1 MDRDQR
7 IHKLKNGS
15 DTAVWAANEIA
26 ALESHSANL
35 ATACAWAIGA
45 LPNSSVVAQS
55 IARILTDY
63 NDRNT

>member
-7 IHKLKNGS
+7 IYKLKNGS
-15 DTAVWAANEIA
+15 DTAIWAAKEIEA
-26 ALESHSANL
+26 IQSHAENL

-45 LPNSSVVAQS
+45 LPNDSVVAKS

-63 NDRNT
+63 NGRNT